1 MDSEILWT
9 SRTSPVKMFEK
20 TLDGLL
26 IVSSILAG
34 KQLELGITEWDG
46 DGAGFVFRVPHV
58 TPNQANQVIVDCR
71 RALFAIDEKWE
82 IGYKDHPSVWEWF
95 HVRYTE

>member
-9 SRTSPVKMFEK
+9 SRTAPVKMFEK
-20 TLDGLL
+20 TLDALL
-26 IVSSILAG
+26 IVTAVLEE
-34 KQLELGITEWDG
+34 KQVVLGITEWDG
-46 DGAGFVFRVPHV
+46 DCEGFTFRVPHC

-82 IGYKDHPSVWEWF
+82 VGYKDHPSVWEWF
-95 HVRYTE
+95 HVRYME